1 MKDSVFYGAVEN
13 GLQGHKEL
21 IAGKKMWRIINLS
34 LF

>member
-21 IAGKKMWRIINLS
+21 IAGKMWRIINIS
-34 LF
+34 LFF

>member
-21 IAGKKMWRIINLS
+21 IAGENVENN
-34 LF
+34 